1 MFQVG
6 PFELLVLAIVGL
18 LVLGPERLPG
28 YARQA
33 AQLLRTLR
41 DLATGAEK
49 QLRDELGPEFADVD
63 LRNLNPR
70 HVVRR
75 AIFDDD
81 FDFDSLDP
89 RKRARSAIIDDDMRA
104 ADPRTWL
111 RDDRSRRGNGRLNG
125 RSNGR
130 SNGHGEYVEGA
141 PVSMTKPV
149 SAPMAPASRPPS
161 AASTPGSG
169 LGVPQTSVNGTER
182 PRPRPSPR
190 PRPVADDDI
199 T

>member
-1 MFQVG
+1 LFGIG

-33 AQLLRTLR
+33 AQVLRTLR

-89 RKRARSAIIDDDMRA
+89 RKRARGAIIDDDMRA

-111 RDDRSRRGNGRLNG
+111 RDDRTRRSNGSANGRVNGNGR
-125 RSNGR
+125 
-130 SNGHGEYVEGA
+130 GEYVDGT

-149 SAPMAPASRPPS
+149 SAPMRAPVPP
-161 AASTPGSG
+161 TPSSG
-169 LGVPQTSVNGTER
+169 LGVPQTSVNGSER